1 MPCNGPSAWSWRL
14 LTRDPWKTLLTTDH
28 PNGSPFIN
36 YPEVIALL
44 MSKPKRDAEM
54 ATLHEQLPKRTSLG
68 GIEREMD
75 WTEIAIMTRAAPA
88 RILGLEDKGHLGP
101 GADADISIYN
111 LQPEEID
118 PSQDHALVKKAMATA
133 KYTIKSGIV
142 VSQEGQILA
151 VPPGRTFWVDATVP
165 QADTDRLMVDLQDK
179 FEKYYSVRLSN
190 YAVQDAYVPHP
201 QVIRAG
207 ISWKQTMEVARI

>member
-1 MPCNGPSAWSWRL
+1 
-14 LTRDPWKTLLTTDH
+14 LTTDH

>member
-1 MPCNGPSAWSWRL
+1 
-14 LTRDPWKTLLTTDH
+14 
-28 PNGSPFIN
+28 
-36 YPEVIALL
+36 
-44 MSKPKRDAEM
+44 
-54 ATLHEQLPKRTSLG
+54 
-68 GIEREMD
+68 
-75 WTEIAIMTRAAPA
+75 MTPAAPA

>member
-1 MPCNGPSAWSWRL
+1 M
-14 LTRDPWKTLLTTDH
+14 TTDH